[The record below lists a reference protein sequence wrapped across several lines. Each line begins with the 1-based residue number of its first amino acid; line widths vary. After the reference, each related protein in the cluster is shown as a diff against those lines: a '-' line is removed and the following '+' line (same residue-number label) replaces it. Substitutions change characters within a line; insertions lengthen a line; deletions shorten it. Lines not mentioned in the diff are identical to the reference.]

1 MAVSIGFDPHRS
13 KADHRKSGL
22 ASLPGDGSAGA
33 PRSTGAPSI
42 PRPDAFKA
50 PGDDRELEKAVSALE
65 DRIRTTRAVRPI
77 DFLRLGLKIV
87 VHREDSFILSGHV
100 ENRVEIRVQPAAF
113 DPSDANASLCWDVH
127 ATWRAGRSRARHR
140 ASIDEWLGLPFIDAF
155 ALLRGLINEAVAESR
170 GEGAVTDAFRHRG
183 RLVLNP
189 FRDAFGN
196 ETSPSSEYGD
206 SYLVWRSR
214 SPFPAD

>member
-1 MAVSIGFDPHRS
+1 MAVSIGFEPTGS
-13 KADHRKSGL
+13 KADCRKSDHMP
-22 ASLPGDGSAGA
+22 SPGYGSAGA
-33 PRSTGAPSI
+33 PRSTGAPSVL
-42 PRPDAFKA
+42 RPGGLGAT
-50 PGDDRELEKAVSALE
+50 GDDRRLEKAVSALE
-65 DRIRTTRAVRPI
+65 DRIRTSLAVRPI

-87 VHREDSFILSGHV
+87 VRREDSFLLTGQI
-100 ENRVEIRVQPAAF
+100 ENRVDIRVQPAAF
-113 DPSDANASLCWDVH
+113 DPSDVNSSLCWDVH
-127 ATWRAGRSRARHR
+127 ATWRAGRPRARHR
-140 ASIDEWLGLPFIDAF
+140 ARIDEWLGLPFIDAL

-206 SYLVWRSR
+206 NYLVWRSR